1 MVQTPLTRE
10 AVVEFSQQMP
20 SFPRVV
26 SEIIATVDD
35 PDGTLNVLV
44 ESINHDPLIAAR
56 VLAAANRASSM
67 ARREAAVDDIYAAT
81 ARVGMSRVR
90 EIALISS
97 MNGFVQ
103 TLGSDER
110 YRQLWLHS
118 IAVAV
123 AAQEIG
129 LYIDRPVPLES
140 ALIAGM
146 LHNIG
151 QYWFFAY
158 AAGDYRE
165 CMDEA
170 ISDSVALEV
179 AERRRFGVD
188 HAQVGAWLLAHWQLP
203 ANICEAV
210 NGHRA
215 PEAHPGNVLVALIH
229 VAEVVSDALDL
240 ARSRESRVTHV
251 SGAACNLLGMV
262 WNADVHA
269 LFGRIE
275 ARSRHA
281 NAFFDATS
289 EVLPTSG

>member
-1 MVQTPLTRE
+1 MTFVDEGKLNLDDSIGKYLPVMTANGKGNIRIWQCLSHLTGISSGSLKDSR
-10 AVVEFSQQMP
+10 
-20 SFPRVV
+20 
-26 SEIIATVDD
+26 EIITNA
-35 PDGTLNVLV
+35 
-44 ESINHDPLIAAR
+44 
-56 VLAAANRASSM
+56 
-67 ARREAAVDDIYAAT
+67 
-81 ARVGMSRVR
+81 
-90 EIALISS
+90 
-97 MNGFVQ
+97 
-103 TLGSDER
+103 GS
-110 YRQLWLHS
+110 
-118 IAVAV
+118 
-123 AAQEIG
+123 
-129 LYIDRPVPLES
+129 
-140 ALIAGM
+140 
-146 LHNIG
+146 
-151 QYWFFAY
+151 
-158 AAGDYRE
+158 
-165 CMDEA
+165 MDEA
-170 ISDSVALEV
+170 INDSVALEV